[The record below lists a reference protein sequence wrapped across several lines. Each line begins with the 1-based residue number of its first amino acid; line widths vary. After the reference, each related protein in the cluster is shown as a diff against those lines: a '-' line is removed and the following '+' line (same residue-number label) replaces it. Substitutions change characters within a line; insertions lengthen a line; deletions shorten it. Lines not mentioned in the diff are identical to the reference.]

1 MLVVVVLMI
10 EALAVDTL
18 LGYEVECSNQVTG
31 PGLVF
36 VRKSRFLPGLSVSV
50 AEIVAVV
57 AVVAE
62 AVVVVVVAE
71 AAVVVVVV
79 FVVVAVVV
87 VVVDVAEAAA
97 VVVVAVD
104 GGT

>member
-62 AVVVVVVAE
+62 AAVVVVVVVAVAE
-71 AAVVVVVV
+71 AAAAVVVVV
-79 FVVVAVVV
+79 
-87 VVVDVAEAAA
+87 
-97 VVVVAVD
+97 D

>member
-36 VRKSRFLPGLSVSV
+36 VRKSRLLPGLSVSV

-62 AVVVVVVAE
+62 VVVAE

-79 FVVVAVVV
+79 VVV
-87 VVVDVAEAAA
+87 VAEAAA

>member
-57 AVVAE
+57 SVVAE

>member
-57 AVVAE
+57 SVVAE

-79 FVVVAVVV
+79 VVAVVV

-97 VVVVAVD
+97 VVVAVD

>member
-57 AVVAE
+57 SVVAE

-79 FVVVAVVV
+79 VAVV

>member
-79 FVVVAVVV
+79 VAVV

>member
-57 AVVAE
+57 SVVAE

-71 AAVVVVVV
+71 AAAA
-79 FVVVAVVV
+79 AVVV
-87 VVVDVAEAAA
+87 VVAVAEAAA

>member
-62 AVVVVVVAE
+62 VVVVVVVVAVAE
-71 AAVVVVVV
+71 AAVVVVV
-79 FVVVAVVV
+79 AV
-87 VVVDVAEAAA
+87 DEAA

>member
-79 FVVVAVVV
+79 VVA
-87 VVVDVAEAAA
+87 VAEAAA
-97 VVVVAVD
+97 AVVVVVAVD

>member
-79 FVVVAVVV
+79 VVVVAVVV

>member
-1 MLVVVVLMI
+1 MLVVVVLML
-10 EALAVDTL
+10 EVLAVDTL

-57 AVVAE
+57 SVVAE

-71 AAVVVVVV
+71 AAVVVV
-79 FVVVAVVV
+79 VVVAVVV

>member
-57 AVVAE
+57 SVVAE

-79 FVVVAVVV
+79 VAVVV
-87 VVVDVAEAAA
+87 GVVDVAEAAA
-97 VVVVAVD
+97 VVVAVD

>member
-50 AEIVAVV
+50 VEIVAVV

-79 FVVVAVVV
+79 VVAVVV

-97 VVVVAVD
+97 VVVAVD

>member
-57 AVVAE
+57 SVVAE

-71 AAVVVVVV
+71 AAVVV
-79 FVVVAVVV
+79 VVVAVVV

>member
-50 AEIVAVV
+50 VEIVAVV

-79 FVVVAVVV
+79 VVAVVV

-97 VVVVAVD
+97 VVVVVVD

>member
-62 AVVVVVVAE
+62 AAVVVVVA
-71 AAVVVVVV
+71 
-79 FVVVAVVV
+79 
-87 VVVDVAEAAA
+87 VDEAAA
-97 VVVVAVD
+97 VVVAVD

>member
-57 AVVAE
+57 SVVAE

-79 FVVVAVVV
+79 VVAVVV
-87 VVVDVAEAAA
+87 VVVDVAEAA

>member
-62 AVVVVVVAE
+62 VVVVVVVVVA
-71 AAVVVVVV
+71 
-79 FVVVAVVV
+79 
-87 VVVDVAEAAA
+87 DAAA
-97 VVVVAVD
+97 AVVVAVD

>member
-50 AEIVAVV
+50 AEIVAFV

-62 AVVVVVVAE
+62 VVVAE

-79 FVVVAVVV
+79 VVVVAVVV

-97 VVVVAVD
+97 VVVVVVD

>member
-57 AVVAE
+57 AAVAE
-62 AVVVVVVAE
+62 VVVVVVVVVVAE
-71 AAVVVVVV
+71 AAA
-79 FVVVAVVV
+79 AVVV
-87 VVVDVAEAAA
+87 VV
-97 VVVVAVD
+97 D